1 MKIYQKLKELFVA
14 LEPHR
19 GSWIVCGGVAASIY
33 RDLPRFTGDIDI
45 AVTDQSAGTALHVA
59 ESVLKQLGYQPVAGF
74 IPGKKEQA
82 LVVGRESGAEL
93 FLGVDFLLPS
103 NPWVDDAVRR
113 GQSNLLDY
121 GFVSAP
127 TITVEDLY
135 LAKVLAHQENKDRVL
150 DRDDVESIFRAGHT
164 LDLDYVR
171 AGAAKLKII
180 LPTGFKGDPIL

>member
-1 MKIYQKLKELFVA
+1 MDRVRWGRRL
-14 LEPHR
+14 
-19 GSWIVCGGVAASIY
+19 
-33 RDLPRFTGDIDI
+33 DIP
-45 AVTDQSAGTALHVA
+45 VTDQSAGTALHVA

-150 DRDDVESIFRAGHT
+150 DRDDVESIFYVLIFLLNHSYLPWNDFEKLYKGASIEFR
-164 LDLDYVR
+164 DLLQKRMHIQYTKRLFSMIPSKCRLV
-171 AGAAKLKII
+171 
-180 LPTGFKGDPIL
+180 